1 MARAAIRP
9 GEPPPL
15 TYNRSAQPVSE
26 CAVIQSNASGDT
38 EGQVLSWPRRTKL
51 SSRPVTLVEVILSKR
66 LVLVLFFPV
75 CLRAQG
81 IFEIHGY
88 IQGRFTNQEGTP
100 DRLEIRRA
108 RLILSGN
115 PLSKLSYTFQIDVVK
130 RPFLMDAALTWK
142 FSPTLRLTGGQ
153 FKIPFSA
160 ESLISDNLN
169 IPIARAR
176 AVNALVPGRDT
187 GVQGRD
193 LGLQLAG
200 TLLQRKG
207 PLVEYAAGVFRGQTL
222 VDAPAAHYPATGGR
236 VMVHPL
242 PELAVGGDWYGSFSA
257 PAAKEKRRKEVEGSY
272 MRGPIQLR
280 AEQIWA
286 RDGRLERRGGYALGA
301 WRLSPH
307 WEPLART
314 DWLTTDIHKANTT
327 SVAYLAGLNFYWGKH
342 LKVGANA
349 GAQHDQG
356 PKGIS
361 SLFLAQ
367 TMLGF

>member
-1 MARAAIRP
+1 
-9 GEPPPL
+9 
-15 TYNRSAQPVSE
+15 
-26 CAVIQSNASGDT
+26 
-38 EGQVLSWPRRTKL
+38 
-51 SSRPVTLVEVILSKR
+51 VTLWKR
-66 LVLVLFFPV
+66 LALVLLFPV

-81 IFEIHGY
+81 IFQIHGY
-88 IQGRFTNQEGTP
+88 IQGRFTNQEGTS

-108 RLILSGN
+108 RLLLSGD
-115 PLSKLSYTFQIDVVK
+115 PFSKLSYTFQIDGVK
-130 RPFLMDAALTWK
+130 KPFLMDAALTWK
-142 FSPTLRLTGGQ
+142 FSRSLRLTGGQ

-176 AVNALVPGRDT
+176 AVNGLAPGRDT

-200 TLLQRKG
+200 TLYQTK
-207 PLVEYAAGVFRGQTL
+207 VEYAAGVFRGQTL
-222 VDAPAAHYPATGGR
+222 INAPSAHYPATAGR
-236 VMVHPL
+236 VMVHAL
-242 PELAVGGDWYGSFSA
+242 RGFTIGGDWYGSFSA
-257 PAAKEKRRKEVEGSY
+257 PGAKEKRRKEAEGSY
-272 MRGPIQLR
+272 EHGPIHLR

-301 WRLSPH
+301 WRVSRH

-314 DWLTTDIHKANTT
+314 DWLTSDIHKANTT
-327 SVAYLAGLNFYWGKH
+327 SIAYLAGLNFYWGKH
-342 LKVGANA
+342 VKVGANA

-356 PKGIS
+356 PRGTS